1 MKKRIYRILS
11 IVLCLQ
17 LVFGLIPIGFDH
29 DHEGLMLTA
38 YAWDV
43 ESTCEF
49 CGGFIADDYI
59 CDCGEGGDHCSA
71 ESGRN
76 CYEENHCSNCLSGVG
91 EANICGNCGAGCKNC
106 AEICEGC
113 GISCENCCE
122 RFCNLCGLCFYCVE
136 DYGWCYSCDVCGN
149 CTTVCFC
156 EGGCAECTNVC
167 PSCAESCGICGDEFC
182 EECGRCKHCAD
193 GNGWCSNCSICGDC
207 KVTCFEGDG
216 CTECTNVCPD
226 CTEHCGN
233 CWDEFCPEC
242 GVCSACTG
250 SACQSCGMCENC
262 ADLICYCGQTCTSC
276 GDVCLACGEQC
287 EKCSEEMCGYCDR
300 CKNCAG
306 GYGWC
311 SDCNNCG
318 DCVTVCICDEGCSD
332 CTKVCPEC
340 GEHCGKCWDDI
351 CPNCGICSDCADGY
365 CTSCGMCSECTLICK
380 ECGDACLDCASEWC
394 GNCEL
399 CGDCVDWICP
409 NIDHCSNCLSGD
421 GTHCE
426 SCGTCKYCVTLC
438 TECMAICDE
447 CTDFCPRCLTCEGCS
462 ESTCPNCDL
471 CNDCAENYCG
481 NCGMCSE
488 CTLICKECGDACLDC
503 ASEWCGNCELCGD
516 CVDWVCPNIDHCSNC
531 LSGDGTH
538 CESCGTCQYCVTL
551 CTECMA
557 ICDECIDFCTKCL
570 TCADC
575 SEYLCPDCGR
585 CDECVDQFCH
595 DCGTCSDCTVICK
608 ECGEICRDCTDICPN
623 CDVCRDCVGG
633 ELCPEC
639 GECEN
644 CGKHCQGCGT
654 CENCKDICPDCEE
667 HCANCA
673 VMCPDCTRCEDCV
686 EDFCPNCGTCAE
698 CARDDNGMCDDC
710 HYCGNCATLCTDCAA
725 LCRDCAQTCASCGIC
740 EQCEAFCDSCELCVV
755 CCADVSS
762 SYGCSHDI
770 CVESDEWKTH
780 YCTAGGHCTT
790 TLGEQDY
797 DDDEHWY
804 WCGDGC
810 TAKVNVEPHVFSS
823 AEITTQPTKTDEGV
837 LTYYCDCGYSKTETI
852 PVITEEG
859 HTHHCVPAVVAATC
873 TSGGYTVYTCECGYS
888 YRANETP
895 ALGHTYEYQKDAG
908 GHWLKCSFCTDE
920 KPAAAHKFGAWTVT
934 KDATYTQPGT
944 KQRTCLTCGYADE
957 AEIPVIGHAGHFVIS
972 FEGTDIGDMLSVGAS
987 HKVPELP
994 VLPPKEEGNLF
1005 DGWTDQKTGAPV
1017 KAGDVLT
1024 GDIVLTP
1031 VWKDCGDGSHT
1042 DSDHDLVCDDCGKKF
1057 PAPVSYLI
1065 LEGANSTWRKG
1076 SLTGLSF
1083 RSSAD
1088 VAKFDGVTVDGTAI
1102 DAGCYSA
1109 ELGSTRITLRAEYLE
1124 TLSAGSHTLVIKA
1137 IDGTADTSFTVLEA
1151 ETAEPGGSNVVD
1163 ADLFALDQP
1172 CTRAQIT
1179 FLLWRAA
1186 GSPEPKAMSSFVDV
1200 SADAYYAKAVAWAV
1214 ETGIVAGTSE
1224 TTFGP
1229 DDPCTRAQIIF
1240 LLWCAAGSP
1249 EPKAMSSFVDV
1260 PADAYYAKAVAWA
1273 VETGI
1278 VAGTSETTFGPDE
1291 ICICAQALDAF
1302 HRVNPE

>member
-1 MKKRIYRILS
+1 
-11 IVLCLQ
+11 
-17 LVFGLIPIGFDH
+17 
-29 DHEGLMLTA
+29 MLTA
-38 YAWDV
+38 HAWDV

-49 CGGFIADDYI
+49 CGSFIADDYI

-71 ESGRN
+71 ESGRD
-76 CYEENHCSNCLSGVG
+76 CYEENHCGNCLSGVG
-91 EANICGNCGAGCKNC
+91 AANICGNCGAGCKNC

-122 RFCNLCGLCFYCVE
+122 RFCQLCGLCFPCVE
-136 DYGWCYSCDVCGN
+136 GYGWCYNCDVCGN

-167 PSCAESCGICGDEFC
+167 PSCAESCGICGDAFC

-193 GNGWCSNCSICGDC
+193 GNGWCSNCNICGDC

-250 SACQSCGMCENC
+250 SACQSCGMCEHC
-262 ADLICYCGQTCTSC
+262 AELICYCGQTCTSC

-311 SDCNNCG
+311 NDCNNCG

-365 CTSCGMCSECTLICK
+365 CASCGMCSECTLICK

-447 CTDFCPRCLTCEGCS
+447 C
-462 ESTCPNCDL
+462 
-471 CNDCAENYCG
+471 
-481 NCGMCSE
+481 
-488 CTLICKECGDACLDC
+488 
-503 ASEWCGNCELCGD
+503 
-516 CVDWVCPNIDHCSNC
+516 
-531 LSGDGTH
+531 
-538 CESCGTCQYCVTL
+538 
-551 CTECMA
+551 
-557 ICDECIDFCTKCL
+557 IDFCTKCL

-608 ECGEICRDCTDICPN
+608 ECGEICRDCTDMCPN

-654 CENCKDICPDCEE
+654 CEDCKDICPDCEE

-725 LCRDCAQTCASCGIC
+725 LCRDCAQTCANCGIC

-762 SYGCSHDI
+762 SYGCSHGI
-770 CVESDEWKTH
+770 CAESDEWKTH

-1042 DSDHDLVCDDCGKKF
+1042 DSDHDFVCDDCGKKF

-1102 DAGCYSA
+1102 GAGCYSA
-1109 ELGSTRITLRAEYLE
+1109 ELGSTSITLRAEYLE
-1124 TLSAGSHTLVIKA
+1124 TLPAGSHTLVIKA

-1151 ETAEPGGSNVVD
+1151 ETAEPDGSNVVD

-1172 CTRAQIT
+1172 CTRAQI
-1179 FLLWRAA
+1179 
-1186 GSPEPKAMSSFVDV
+1186 
-1200 SADAYYAKAVAWAV
+1200 
-1214 ETGIVAGTSE
+1214 
-1224 TTFGP
+1224 
-1229 DDPCTRAQIIF
+1229 IF
-1240 LLWCAAGSP
+1240 LLWYAAGSP

>member
-1 MKKRIYRILS
+1 
-11 IVLCLQ
+11 
-17 LVFGLIPIGFDH
+17 
-29 DHEGLMLTA
+29 MLTA
-38 YAWDV
+38 HAWDV

-49 CGGFIADDYI
+49 CGSFIADDYI

-71 ESGRN
+71 ESGRD

-91 EANICGNCGAGCKNC
+91 AANICGNCGAGCKNC

-122 RFCNLCGLCFYCVE
+122 RFCQLCGLCFPCVE
-136 DYGWCYSCDVCGN
+136 DYGWCYNCDVCGN

-167 PSCAESCGICGDEFC
+167 PSCAESCGICGDAFC

-193 GNGWCSNCSICGDC
+193 GNGWCSNCNICGDC

-233 CWDEFCPEC
+233 CLDEFCPGC

-262 ADLICYCGQTCTSC
+262 AELICYCGQTCTSC

-300 CKNCAG
+300 CKNCVG

-394 GNCEL
+394 GNCE
-399 CGDCVDWICP
+399 V
-409 NIDHCSNCLSGD
+409 
-421 GTHCE
+421 
-426 SCGTCKYCVTLC
+426 
-438 TECMAICDE
+438 
-447 CTDFCPRCLTCEGCS
+447 
-462 ESTCPNCDL
+462 
-471 CNDCAENYCG
+471 
-481 NCGMCSE
+481 
-488 CTLICKECGDACLDC
+488 
-503 ASEWCGNCELCGD
+503 CGD

-538 CESCGTCQYCVTL
+538 CESCGTCKYCVTL
-551 CTECMA
+551 CIECMA
-557 ICDECIDFCTKCL
+557 ICDECIDFCTRCL

-608 ECGEICRDCTDICPN
+608 ECGEICRDCTDMCPN

-654 CENCKDICPDCEE
+654 CEDCKDICPDCEE

-762 SYGCSHDI
+762 SYGCSHGI

-780 YCTAGGHCTT
+780 YCTVGGHCTT

-1031 VWKDCGDGSHT
+1031 VWKDCGDGNHT
-1042 DSDHDLVCDDCGKKF
+1042 DSDHDFVCDDCGKKL

-1102 DAGCYSA
+1102 GAGCYSA
-1109 ELGSTRITLRAEYLE
+1109 ELGSTSITLRAEYLE
-1124 TLSAGSHTLVIKA
+1124 TLPAGSHTLVIKA

-1151 ETAEPGGSNVVD
+1151 ETAEPDGSNVVD

-1179 FLLWRAA
+1179 FLLWR
-1186 GSPEPKAMSSFVDV
+1186 
-1200 SADAYYAKAVAWAV
+1200 
-1214 ETGIVAGTSE
+1214 
-1224 TTFGP
+1224 
-1229 DDPCTRAQIIF
+1229 
-1240 LLWCAAGSP
+1240 AAGSP

>member
-1 MKKRIYRILS
+1 
-11 IVLCLQ
+11 
-17 LVFGLIPIGFDH
+17 
-29 DHEGLMLTA
+29 MLTA
-38 YAWDV
+38 HAWDV

-49 CGGFIADDYI
+49 CGSFIADDYI

-71 ESGRN
+71 ESGRD
-76 CYEENHCSNCLSGVG
+76 CYEENHCGNCLSGVG

-122 RFCNLCGLCFYCVE
+122 RFCQLCGLCFPCVE
-136 DYGWCYSCDVCGN
+136 DYGWCYNCDVCGN

-167 PSCAESCGICGDEFC
+167 PSCAESCGICGDAFC

-193 GNGWCSNCSICGDC
+193 GNGWCSNCNICGDC

-250 SACQSCGMCENC
+250 SACQSCGMCEHC
-262 ADLICYCGQTCTSC
+262 AELICYCGQTCTSC

-394 GNCEL
+394 GNCEV

-438 TECMAICDE
+438 I
-447 CTDFCPRCLTCEGCS
+447 
-462 ESTCPNCDL
+462 
-471 CNDCAENYCG
+471 
-481 NCGMCSE
+481 
-488 CTLICKECGDACLDC
+488 
-503 ASEWCGNCELCGD
+503 
-516 CVDWVCPNIDHCSNC
+516 
-531 LSGDGTH
+531 
-538 CESCGTCQYCVTL
+538 
-551 CTECMA
+551 ECMA
-557 ICDECIDFCTKCL
+557 ICDECIDFCTRCL

-608 ECGEICRDCTDICPN
+608 ECGEICRDCTDMCSN

-654 CENCKDICPDCEE
+654 CEDCKDICPDCEE

-725 LCRDCAQTCASCGIC
+725 LCRDCAQTCATCGIC

-762 SYGCSHDI
+762 SYGCSHGI

-797 DDDEHWY
+797 DDNEHWY

-972 FEGTDIGDMLSVGAS
+972 FEGTYIGDMLSVGAS

-1042 DSDHDLVCDDCGKKF
+1042 DSDHDLVCDDCGKKL

-1102 DAGCYSA
+1102 GAGCYSA
-1109 ELGSTRITLRAEYLE
+1109 ELGSTSITLRAEYLE
-1124 TLSAGSHTLVIKA
+1124 TLPAGSHTLVIKA

-1179 FLLWRAA
+1179 
-1186 GSPEPKAMSSFVDV
+1186 
-1200 SADAYYAKAVAWAV
+1200 
-1214 ETGIVAGTSE
+1214 
-1224 TTFGP
+1224 
-1229 DDPCTRAQIIF
+1229 F

>member
-1 MKKRIYRILS
+1 
-11 IVLCLQ
+11 
-17 LVFGLIPIGFDH
+17 
-29 DHEGLMLTA
+29 MLTA
-38 YAWDV
+38 HAWDV

-49 CGGFIADDYI
+49 CGSFIADDYI

-71 ESGRN
+71 ESGRD

-91 EANICGNCGAGCKNC
+91 AANICGNCGAGCKNC

-122 RFCNLCGLCFYCVE
+122 RFCQLCGLCFPCVE
-136 DYGWCYSCDVCGN
+136 DYGWCYNCDVCGN

-167 PSCAESCGICGDEFC
+167 PSCAESCGICGDAFC

-193 GNGWCSNCSICGDC
+193 GNGWCSNCNICGDC

-250 SACQSCGMCENC
+250 SACQSCGMCEHC
-262 ADLICYCGQTCTSC
+262 AELICYCGQTCTSC

-380 ECGDACLDCASEWC
+380 ECGNACLDCASEWC

-426 SCGTCKYCVTLC
+426 SCGTCK
-438 TECMAICDE
+438 
-447 CTDFCPRCLTCEGCS
+447 
-462 ESTCPNCDL
+462 
-471 CNDCAENYCG
+471 
-481 NCGMCSE
+481 
-488 CTLICKECGDACLDC
+488 
-503 ASEWCGNCELCGD
+503 
-516 CVDWVCPNIDHCSNC
+516 
-531 LSGDGTH
+531 
-538 CESCGTCQYCVTL
+538 YCVTL

-608 ECGEICRDCTDICPN
+608 ECGEICRDCTDMCPN

-725 LCRDCAQTCASCGIC
+725 LCRDCAQTCATCGIC

-762 SYGCSHDI
+762 SYGCSHGI

-780 YCTAGGHCTT
+780 YCTVGGHCTT

-1102 DAGCYSA
+1102 GAGCYSA
-1109 ELGSTRITLRAEYLE
+1109 ELGSTSITLRAEYLE
-1124 TLSAGSHTLVIKA
+1124 TLPAGSHTLVIKA

-1151 ETAEPGGSNVVD
+1151 ETAEPDGSNVVD

-1172 CTRAQIT
+1172 CTRAQII

-1186 GSPEPKAMSSFVDV
+1186 GSPEPKAMSN
-1200 SADAYYAKAVAWAV
+1200 
-1214 ETGIVAGTSE
+1214 
-1224 TTFGP
+1224 
-1229 DDPCTRAQIIF
+1229 
-1240 LLWCAAGSP
+1240 
-1249 EPKAMSSFVDV
+1249 FVDV

>member
-1 MKKRIYRILS
+1 
-11 IVLCLQ
+11 
-17 LVFGLIPIGFDH
+17 
-29 DHEGLMLTA
+29 MLTA
-38 YAWDV
+38 HAWDV

-49 CGGFIADDYI
+49 CGSFIADDYI

-71 ESGRN
+71 ESGRD

-91 EANICGNCGAGCKNC
+91 AANICGNCGAGCKNC

-122 RFCNLCGLCFYCVE
+122 RFCQLCGLCFPCVE
-136 DYGWCYSCDVCGN
+136 DYGWCYNCDVCGN

-167 PSCAESCGICGDEFC
+167 PSCAESCGICGDAFC

-193 GNGWCSNCSICGDC
+193 GNGWCSNCNICGDC

-250 SACQSCGMCENC
+250 SACQSCGMCEHC
-262 ADLICYCGQTCTSC
+262 AELICYCGQTCTSC

-351 CPNCGICSDCADGY
+351 CSNCGICSDCADGY

-394 GNCEL
+394 GNCE
-399 CGDCVDWICP
+399 V
-409 NIDHCSNCLSGD
+409 
-421 GTHCE
+421 
-426 SCGTCKYCVTLC
+426 
-438 TECMAICDE
+438 
-447 CTDFCPRCLTCEGCS
+447 
-462 ESTCPNCDL
+462 
-471 CNDCAENYCG
+471 
-481 NCGMCSE
+481 
-488 CTLICKECGDACLDC
+488 
-503 ASEWCGNCELCGD
+503 CGD

-538 CESCGTCQYCVTL
+538 CESCGTCKYCVTL

-608 ECGEICRDCTDICPN
+608 ECGEICRDCTDMCPN

-654 CENCKDICPDCEE
+654 CEDCKDICPDCEE

-673 VMCPDCTRCEDCV
+673 VVCPDCTRCEDCV
-686 EDFCPNCGTCAE
+686 GDFCPNCGTCAE

-740 EQCEAFCDSCELCVV
+740 EQCEAFCDSCDLCVV

-762 SYGCSHDI
+762 SYGCSHGI

-780 YCTAGGHCTT
+780 YCTVGGHCTT

-888 YRANETP
+888 YRTNETP

-1109 ELGSTRITLRAEYLE
+1109 ELGSTGITLRAEYLE
-1124 TLSAGSHTLVIKA
+1124 TLPAGSHTLVIKA
-1137 IDGTADTSFTVLEA
+1137 IDGMADTSFTVLEA

-1172 CTRAQIT
+1172 CTRAQII

-1200 SADAYYAKAVAWAV
+1200 PADAYYAKAVAWAV

-1224 TTFGP
+1224 TTFGS

>member
-17 LVFGLIPIGFDH
+17 LIFGLIPIGFDH

-38 YAWDV
+38 HAWDV

-49 CGGFIADDYI
+49 CGSFIADDYI

-71 ESGRN
+71 ESGRD

-122 RFCNLCGLCFYCVE
+122 RFCRLCGLCFPCVE
-136 DYGWCYSCDVCGN
+136 DYGWCYTCDVCGN

-156 EGGCAECTNVC
+156 EEGCAECTNVC
-167 PSCAESCGICGDEFC
+167 PSCAESCGICGDAFC

-193 GNGWCSNCSICGDC
+193 GNGWCSNCNICGDC

-233 CWDEFCPEC
+233 CWDEFCPGC

-262 ADLICYCGQTCTSC
+262 AELICYCGQTCTSC

-300 CKNCAG
+300 CKNCVG

-394 GNCEL
+394 GNCEV

-447 CTDFCPRCLTCEGCS
+447 C
-462 ESTCPNCDL
+462 
-471 CNDCAENYCG
+471 
-481 NCGMCSE
+481 
-488 CTLICKECGDACLDC
+488 
-503 ASEWCGNCELCGD
+503 
-516 CVDWVCPNIDHCSNC
+516 
-531 LSGDGTH
+531 
-538 CESCGTCQYCVTL
+538 
-551 CTECMA
+551 
-557 ICDECIDFCTKCL
+557 IDFCTRCL

-608 ECGEICRDCTDICPN
+608 ECGEICRDCTDMCSN
-623 CDVCRDCVGG
+623 CDVCRDCTGG

-654 CENCKDICPDCEE
+654 CEDCKDICPDCEE

-673 VMCPDCTRCEDCV
+673 VMCPDCSRCEDCV

-725 LCRDCAQTCASCGIC
+725 LCKDCAQTCANCGIC
-740 EQCEAFCDSCELCVV
+740 EQCEAFCDSCELCEV

-762 SYGCSHDI
+762 SYGCSHGI

-972 FEGTDIGDMLSVGAS
+972 FEGTNIGDMLSVGAS

-1042 DSDHDLVCDDCGKKF
+1042 DSDHDLVCDDCGKKL

-1124 TLSAGSHTLVIKA
+1124 TLPAGSHTLVIKA

-1151 ETAEPGGSNVVD
+1151 ETAEPGSSNVVD
-1163 ADLFALDQP
+1163 TDLFALDQP
-1172 CTRAQIT
+1172 CTRAQII

-1200 SADAYYAKAVAWAV
+1200 PADDYYAKAVAWAV

>member
-38 YAWDV
+38 HAWDV

-49 CGGFIADDYI
+49 CGSFIADDYI

-71 ESGRN
+71 ESGRD
-76 CYEENHCSNCLSGVG
+76 CYEENHCGNCLSGVG
-91 EANICGNCGAGCKNC
+91 AANICGNCGAGCKNC

-122 RFCNLCGLCFYCVE
+122 RFCQLCGLCFPCVE
-136 DYGWCYSCDVCGN
+136 GYGWCYNCDVCGN

-167 PSCAESCGICGDEFC
+167 PSCAESCGICGDAFC

-193 GNGWCSNCSICGDC
+193 GNGWCSNCNICGDC

-250 SACQSCGMCENC
+250 SACQSCGMCEHC
-262 ADLICYCGQTCTSC
+262 AELICYCGQTCTSC

-311 SDCNNCG
+311 NDCNNCG

-365 CTSCGMCSECTLICK
+365 CASCGMCSECTLICK

-438 TECMAICDE
+438 TECMAICDD
-447 CTDFCPRCLTCEGCS
+447 CTDLCPRCLTCEGCS

-471 CNDCAENYCG
+471 CNDCVENYCG

-488 CTLICKECGDACLDC
+488 CTLICKECG
-503 ASEWCGNCELCGD
+503 
-516 CVDWVCPNIDHCSNC
+516 
-531 LSGDGTH
+531 
-538 CESCGTCQYCVTL
+538 
-551 CTECMA
+551 
-557 ICDECIDFCTKCL
+557 
-570 TCADC
+570 
-575 SEYLCPDCGR
+575 
-585 CDECVDQFCH
+585 
-595 DCGTCSDCTVICK
+595 
-608 ECGEICRDCTDICPN
+608 EICRDCTDMCPN

-654 CENCKDICPDCEE
+654 CEDCKDICPDCEE

-725 LCRDCAQTCASCGIC
+725 LCRDCAQTCANCGIC

-762 SYGCSHDI
+762 SYGCSHGI
-770 CVESDEWKTH
+770 CAESDEWKTH

-1042 DSDHDLVCDDCGKKF
+1042 DSDHDFVCDDCGKKF

-1102 DAGCYSA
+1102 GAGCYSA
-1109 ELGSTRITLRAEYLE
+1109 ELGSTSITLRAEYLE
-1124 TLSAGSHTLVIKA
+1124 TLPAGSHTLVIKA

-1151 ETAEPGGSNVVD
+1151 ETAEPDGSNVVD

-1172 CTRAQIT
+1172 CTRAQIIY
-1179 FLLWRAA
+1179 LLWRAA

-1200 SADAYYAKAVAWAV
+1200 PADAYYAKAVAWAV

-1240 LLWCAAGSP
+1240 LLWYAAGSP

>member
-1 MKKRIYRILS
+1 
-11 IVLCLQ
+11 
-17 LVFGLIPIGFDH
+17 
-29 DHEGLMLTA
+29 MLTA
-38 YAWDV
+38 HAWDV

-49 CGGFIADDYI
+49 CGSFIADDYI

-71 ESGRN
+71 ESGRD

-91 EANICGNCGAGCKNC
+91 AANICGNCGAGCKNC

-122 RFCNLCGLCFYCVE
+122 RFCQLCGLCFPCVE
-136 DYGWCYSCDVCGN
+136 DYGWCYNCDVCGN

-167 PSCAESCGICGDEFC
+167 PSCAESCGICGDAFC

-193 GNGWCSNCSICGDC
+193 GNGWCSNCNICGDC

-250 SACQSCGMCENC
+250 SACQSCGMCEHC
-262 ADLICYCGQTCTSC
+262 AELICYCGQTCTSC

-447 CTDFCPRCLTCEGCS
+447 C
-462 ESTCPNCDL
+462 
-471 CNDCAENYCG
+471 
-481 NCGMCSE
+481 
-488 CTLICKECGDACLDC
+488 
-503 ASEWCGNCELCGD
+503 
-516 CVDWVCPNIDHCSNC
+516 
-531 LSGDGTH
+531 
-538 CESCGTCQYCVTL
+538 
-551 CTECMA
+551 
-557 ICDECIDFCTKCL
+557 IDFCTKCL

-608 ECGEICRDCTDICPN
+608 ECGEICRDCTDMCPN

-725 LCRDCAQTCASCGIC
+725 LCRDCAQTCATCGIC

-762 SYGCSHDI
+762 SYGCSHGI

-780 YCTAGGHCTT
+780 YCTVGGHCTT

-1102 DAGCYSA
+1102 GAGCYSA
-1109 ELGSTRITLRAEYLE
+1109 ELGSTSITLRAEYLE
-1124 TLSAGSHTLVIKA
+1124 TLPAGSHTLVIKA

-1151 ETAEPGGSNVVD
+1151 ETAEPDGSNVVD
-1163 ADLFALDQP
+1163 ADLFALDQ
-1172 CTRAQIT
+1172 
-1179 FLLWRAA
+1179 
-1186 GSPEPKAMSSFVDV
+1186 
-1200 SADAYYAKAVAWAV
+1200 
-1214 ETGIVAGTSE
+1214 
-1224 TTFGP
+1224 
-1229 DDPCTRAQIIF
+1229 PCTRAQIIF

>member
-38 YAWDV
+38 HAWDV

-49 CGGFIADDYI
+49 CGSFIADDYI

-71 ESGRN
+71 ESGRD
-76 CYEENHCSNCLSGVG
+76 CYEENHCGNCLSGVG

-122 RFCNLCGLCFYCVE
+122 RFCRLCGLCFPCVE
-136 DYGWCYSCDVCGN
+136 DYGWCYTCDVCGN

-156 EGGCAECTNVC
+156 EEGCAECTNVC
-167 PSCAESCGICGDEFC
+167 PSCAESCGICGDAFC

-193 GNGWCSNCSICGDC
+193 GNGWCSNCNICGDC

-250 SACQSCGMCENC
+250 SACQSCGMCEHC
-262 ADLICYCGQTCTSC
+262 AELICYCGQTCTSC

-311 SDCNNCG
+311 NDCNNCG

-438 TECMAICDE
+438 TECMAICD
-447 CTDFCPRCLTCEGCS
+447 D
-462 ESTCPNCDL
+462 
-471 CNDCAENYCG
+471 
-481 NCGMCSE
+481 
-488 CTLICKECGDACLDC
+488 
-503 ASEWCGNCELCGD
+503 
-516 CVDWVCPNIDHCSNC
+516 
-531 LSGDGTH
+531 
-538 CESCGTCQYCVTL
+538 
-551 CTECMA
+551 
-557 ICDECIDFCTKCL
+557 CIDFCTRCL

-608 ECGEICRDCTDICPN
+608 ECGEICRDCTDMCPN

-686 EDFCPNCGTCAE
+686 GDFCPNCGTCAE

-725 LCRDCAQTCASCGIC
+725 LCRDCAQTCATCGIC

-762 SYGCSHDI
+762 SYGCSHGI

-1042 DSDHDLVCDDCGKKF
+1042 DSDHDFVCDDCGKKL

-1124 TLSAGSHTLVIKA
+1124 TLPAGSHTLVIKA

-1172 CTRAQIT
+1172 CTRAQII

-1200 SADAYYAKAVAWAV
+1200 PADAYYAKAVAWAV

-1278 VAGTSETTFGPDE
+1278 VTGTSETTFGPDE

>member
-1 MKKRIYRILS
+1 M
-11 IVLCLQ
+11 
-17 LVFGLIPIGFDH
+17 
-29 DHEGLMLTA
+29 
-38 YAWDV
+38 

-49 CGGFIADDYI
+49 CGSFIADDYI

-71 ESGRN
+71 ESGRD

-122 RFCNLCGLCFYCVE
+122 RFCRLCGLCFPCVE
-136 DYGWCYSCDVCGN
+136 DYGWCYTCDVCGN

-156 EGGCAECTNVC
+156 EEGCAECTNVC
-167 PSCAESCGICGDEFC
+167 PSCAESCGICGDAFC

-193 GNGWCSNCSICGDC
+193 GNGWCSNCNICGDC

-233 CWDEFCPEC
+233 CWDEFCPGC

-262 ADLICYCGQTCTSC
+262 AELICYCGQTCTSC

-365 CTSCGMCSECTLICK
+365 CASCGMCSECTLICK

-438 TECMAICDE
+438 I
-447 CTDFCPRCLTCEGCS
+447 
-462 ESTCPNCDL
+462 
-471 CNDCAENYCG
+471 
-481 NCGMCSE
+481 
-488 CTLICKECGDACLDC
+488 
-503 ASEWCGNCELCGD
+503 
-516 CVDWVCPNIDHCSNC
+516 
-531 LSGDGTH
+531 
-538 CESCGTCQYCVTL
+538 
-551 CTECMA
+551 ECMA
-557 ICDECIDFCTKCL
+557 ICDECIDFCTRCL

-608 ECGEICRDCTDICPN
+608 ECGEICRDCTDMCPN

-686 EDFCPNCGTCAE
+686 GDFCPNCGTCAE

-725 LCRDCAQTCASCGIC
+725 LCRDCAQTCATCGIC

-755 CCADVSS
+755 CCEDVSS
-762 SYGCSHDI
+762 SYGCSHGI

-780 YCTAGGHCTT
+780 YCTVGGHCTT

-1109 ELGSTRITLRAEYLE
+1109 ELGSTGITLRAEYLE
-1124 TLSAGSHTLVIKA
+1124 TLPAGSHTLVIKA

-1172 CTRAQIT
+1172 CTRAQII
-1179 FLLWRAA
+1179 FLLWR
-1186 GSPEPKAMSSFVDV
+1186 
-1200 SADAYYAKAVAWAV
+1200 
-1214 ETGIVAGTSE
+1214 
-1224 TTFGP
+1224 
-1229 DDPCTRAQIIF
+1229 
-1240 LLWCAAGSP
+1240 AAGSP

>member
-1 MKKRIYRILS
+1 M
-11 IVLCLQ
+11 
-17 LVFGLIPIGFDH
+17 
-29 DHEGLMLTA
+29 
-38 YAWDV
+38 

-49 CGGFIADDYI
+49 CGSFIADDYI

-71 ESGRN
+71 ESGRD
-76 CYEENHCSNCLSGVG
+76 CYEENHCGNCLSGVG

-122 RFCNLCGLCFYCVE
+122 RFCRLCGLCFPCVE
-136 DYGWCYSCDVCGN
+136 DYGWCYTCDVCGN

-156 EGGCAECTNVC
+156 EEGCAECTNVC
-167 PSCAESCGICGDEFC
+167 PSCAESCGICGDAFC

-193 GNGWCSNCSICGDC
+193 GNGWCSNCNICGDC

-250 SACQSCGMCENC
+250 SACQSCGMCEHC
-262 ADLICYCGQTCTSC
+262 AELICYCGQTCTSC

-311 SDCNNCG
+311 NDCNNCG

-447 CTDFCPRCLTCEGCS
+447 C
-462 ESTCPNCDL
+462 
-471 CNDCAENYCG
+471 
-481 NCGMCSE
+481 
-488 CTLICKECGDACLDC
+488 
-503 ASEWCGNCELCGD
+503 
-516 CVDWVCPNIDHCSNC
+516 
-531 LSGDGTH
+531 
-538 CESCGTCQYCVTL
+538 
-551 CTECMA
+551 
-557 ICDECIDFCTKCL
+557 IDFCTKCL

-608 ECGEICRDCTDICPN
+608 ECGEICRDCTDMCPN

-725 LCRDCAQTCASCGIC
+725 LCRDCAQTCATCGIC

-755 CCADVSS
+755 CCTDVSS
-762 SYGCSHDI
+762 SYGCSHGI

-1042 DSDHDLVCDDCGKKF
+1042 DSDHDFVCDDCGKKL

-1102 DAGCYSA
+1102 GAGCYSA
-1109 ELGSTRITLRAEYLE
+1109 ELGSTSITLRAEYLE
-1124 TLSAGSHTLVIKA
+1124 TLPAGSHTLVIKA

-1151 ETAEPGGSNVVD
+1151 ETAEPDGSNVVD

-1172 CTRAQIT
+1172 CTRAQII

-1200 SADAYYAKAVAWAV
+1200 PADAYYAKAVAWAV

-1249 EPKAMSSFVDV
+1249 EPKAMNSFVDV

>member
-38 YAWDV
+38 HAWDV

-49 CGGFIADDYI
+49 CGSFIADDYI

-71 ESGRN
+71 ESGRD
-76 CYEENHCSNCLSGVG
+76 CYEENHCGNCLSGVG

-122 RFCNLCGLCFYCVE
+122 RFCRLCGLCFPCVE
-136 DYGWCYSCDVCGN
+136 DYGWCYTCDVCGN

-156 EGGCAECTNVC
+156 EEGCAECTNVC
-167 PSCAESCGICGDEFC
+167 PSCAESCGICGDAFC

-193 GNGWCSNCSICGDC
+193 GNGWCSNCNICGDC

-233 CWDEFCPEC
+233 CWDEFCPGC

-262 ADLICYCGQTCTSC
+262 AELICYCGQTCTSC

-311 SDCNNCG
+311 NDCNNCG

-438 TECMAICDE
+438 TECMAICD
-447 CTDFCPRCLTCEGCS
+447 D
-462 ESTCPNCDL
+462 
-471 CNDCAENYCG
+471 
-481 NCGMCSE
+481 
-488 CTLICKECGDACLDC
+488 
-503 ASEWCGNCELCGD
+503 
-516 CVDWVCPNIDHCSNC
+516 
-531 LSGDGTH
+531 
-538 CESCGTCQYCVTL
+538 
-551 CTECMA
+551 
-557 ICDECIDFCTKCL
+557 CIDFCTKCL

-608 ECGEICRDCTDICPN
+608 ECGEICRDCTDMCPN

-654 CENCKDICPDCEE
+654 CEDCKDICPDCEE

-673 VMCPDCTRCEDCV
+673 VVCPDCTRCEDCV

-755 CCADVSS
+755 CCEDVSS
-762 SYGCSHDI
+762 SYGCSHGI

-780 YCTAGGHCTT
+780 YCTVGGHCTT

-1042 DSDHDLVCDDCGKKF
+1042 DSNHDLVCDDCGKKL

-1124 TLSAGSHTLVIKA
+1124 TLPAGSHTLVIKA

-1172 CTRAQIT
+1172 CTRAQII

-1200 SADAYYAKAVAWAV
+1200 PADAYYAKAVAWAV

>member
-38 YAWDV
+38 HAWDV

-49 CGGFIADDYI
+49 CGSFIADDYI

-71 ESGRN
+71 ESGRD
-76 CYEENHCSNCLSGVG
+76 CYEENHCGNCLSGVG

-122 RFCNLCGLCFYCVE
+122 RFCHLCGLCFYCVE
-136 DYGWCYSCDVCGN
+136 DYGWCYTCDVCGN

-156 EGGCAECTNVC
+156 EEGCAECTNVC
-167 PSCAESCGICGDEFC
+167 PSCAESCGICGDAFC

-193 GNGWCSNCSICGDC
+193 GNGWCSNCNICGDC

-233 CWDEFCPEC
+233 CWDEFCPGC

-262 ADLICYCGQTCTSC
+262 AELICYCGQTCTSC

-394 GNCEL
+394 GNCEV

-426 SCGTCKYCVTLC
+426 SC
-438 TECMAICDE
+438 
-447 CTDFCPRCLTCEGCS
+447 
-462 ESTCPNCDL
+462 N
-471 CNDCAENYCG
+471 
-481 NCGMCSE
+481 
-488 CTLICKECGDACLDC
+488 
-503 ASEWCGNCELCGD
+503 
-516 CVDWVCPNIDHCSNC
+516 
-531 LSGDGTH
+531 
-538 CESCGTCQYCVTL
+538 TCQYCVTL

-557 ICDECIDFCTKCL
+557 ICDECIDFCTRCL

-608 ECGEICRDCTDICPN
+608 ECGEICRDCTDMCPN
-623 CDVCRDCVGG
+623 CDVCRDCTGG

-654 CENCKDICPDCEE
+654 CEDCKDICPDCEE

-725 LCRDCAQTCASCGIC
+725 LCKDCAQTCASCGIC

-762 SYGCSHDI
+762 SYGCSHGI

-895 ALGHTYEYQKDAG
+895 ALGHTYEYQKDVG

-972 FEGTDIGDMLSVGAS
+972 FEGTDIDDMLSVGAS

-1042 DSDHDLVCDDCGKKF
+1042 DSNHDLVCDDCGKKL

-1076 SLTGLSF
+1076 SLTELSF

-1137 IDGTADTSFTVLEA
+1137 IDGTADTSFTVLEE
-1151 ETAEPGGSNVVD
+1151 ETAEPDGSNVVD

-1172 CTRAQIT
+1172 CTRAQII

-1200 SADAYYAKAVAWAV
+1200 PADDYYAKAVAWAV

-1278 VAGTSETTFGPDE
+1278 AAGTSETTFGPDE

>member
-38 YAWDV
+38 HAWDV

-49 CGGFIADDYI
+49 CGSFIADDYI

-71 ESGRN
+71 ESGRD
-76 CYEENHCSNCLSGVG
+76 CYEENHCGNCLSGVG

-122 RFCNLCGLCFYCVE
+122 RFCHLCGLCFYCVE
-136 DYGWCYSCDVCGN
+136 DYGWCYTCDVCGN

-156 EGGCAECTNVC
+156 EEGCAECTNVC
-167 PSCAESCGICGDEFC
+167 PSCAESCGICGDAFC

-193 GNGWCSNCSICGDC
+193 GNGWCSNCNICGDC

-233 CWDEFCPEC
+233 CWDEFCPGC

-262 ADLICYCGQTCTSC
+262 AELICYCGQTCTSC

-394 GNCEL
+394 GNCE
-399 CGDCVDWICP
+399 V
-409 NIDHCSNCLSGD
+409 
-421 GTHCE
+421 
-426 SCGTCKYCVTLC
+426 
-438 TECMAICDE
+438 
-447 CTDFCPRCLTCEGCS
+447 
-462 ESTCPNCDL
+462 
-471 CNDCAENYCG
+471 
-481 NCGMCSE
+481 
-488 CTLICKECGDACLDC
+488 
-503 ASEWCGNCELCGD
+503 CGD

-538 CESCGTCQYCVTL
+538 CESCNTCQYCVTL

-557 ICDECIDFCTKCL
+557 ICDECIDFCTRCL

-608 ECGEICRDCTDICPN
+608 ECGEICRDCTDMCPN
-623 CDVCRDCVGG
+623 CDVCRDCTGG

-654 CENCKDICPDCEE
+654 CEDCKDICPDCEE

-762 SYGCSHDI
+762 SYGCSHGI

-1172 CTRAQIT
+1172 CTRAQII

-1186 GSPEPKAMSSFVDV
+1186 GSPEPKAMSSFGDV
-1200 SADAYYAKAVAWAV
+1200 PADAYYAKAVVWAV

-1260 PADAYYAKAVAWA
+1260 PAEAYYAKAVAWA

-1278 VAGTSETTFGPDE
+1278 AAGTSETTFGPDE

>member
-38 YAWDV
+38 HAWDV

-49 CGGFIADDYI
+49 CGSFIADDYI

-71 ESGRN
+71 ESGRD

-122 RFCNLCGLCFYCVE
+122 RFCQLCGLCFPCVE
-136 DYGWCYSCDVCGN
+136 GYGWCYTCDVCGN

-156 EGGCAECTNVC
+156 EEGCAECTNVC
-167 PSCAESCGICGDEFC
+167 PSCAESCGICGDAFC

-262 ADLICYCGQTCTSC
+262 AELICYCGQTCTSC

-447 CTDFCPRCLTCEGCS
+447 C
-462 ESTCPNCDL
+462 
-471 CNDCAENYCG
+471 
-481 NCGMCSE
+481 
-488 CTLICKECGDACLDC
+488 
-503 ASEWCGNCELCGD
+503 
-516 CVDWVCPNIDHCSNC
+516 
-531 LSGDGTH
+531 
-538 CESCGTCQYCVTL
+538 
-551 CTECMA
+551 
-557 ICDECIDFCTKCL
+557 IDFCTKCL

-608 ECGEICRDCTDICPN
+608 ECGEICRDCTDMCPN

-725 LCRDCAQTCASCGIC
+725 LCRDCAQTCATCGIC

-755 CCADVSS
+755 CCTDVSS
-762 SYGCSHDI
+762 SYGCSHGI

-944 KQRTCLTCGYADE
+944 KQRTCLICGYADE

-1042 DSDHDLVCDDCGKKF
+1042 DSDHDLVCDDCGKKL

-1102 DAGCYSA
+1102 GAGCYSA
-1109 ELGSTRITLRAEYLE
+1109 ELGSTGITLRAEYLE
-1124 TLSAGSHTLVIKA
+1124 TLPAGSHTLVIKA

-1172 CTRAQIT
+1172 CTRAQIIY
-1179 FLLWRAA
+1179 LLWRAA
-1186 GSPEPKAMSSFVDV
+1186 GSPEPKAMSS
-1200 SADAYYAKAVAWAV
+1200 
-1214 ETGIVAGTSE
+1214 
-1224 TTFGP
+1224 
-1229 DDPCTRAQIIF
+1229 
-1240 LLWCAAGSP
+1240 L
-1249 EPKAMSSFVDV
+1249 VDV

>member
-1 MKKRIYRILS
+1 M
-11 IVLCLQ
+11 
-17 LVFGLIPIGFDH
+17 
-29 DHEGLMLTA
+29 
-38 YAWDV
+38 

-49 CGGFIADDYI
+49 CGSFIADDYI

-71 ESGRN
+71 ESGRD

-122 RFCNLCGLCFYCVE
+122 RFCRLCGLCFPCVE
-136 DYGWCYSCDVCGN
+136 DYGWCYTCDVCGN

-156 EGGCAECTNVC
+156 EEGCAECTNVC
-167 PSCAESCGICGDEFC
+167 PSCAESCGICGDAFC

-193 GNGWCSNCSICGDC
+193 GNGWCSNCNICGDC

-250 SACQSCGMCENC
+250 SACQSCGMCEHC
-262 ADLICYCGQTCTSC
+262 AELICYCGQTCTSC

-311 SDCNNCG
+311 NDCNNCG

-340 GEHCGKCWDDI
+340 GEHCGKCWNDI

-365 CTSCGMCSECTLICK
+365 CASCGMCSECTLICK

-447 CTDFCPRCLTCEGCS
+447 C
-462 ESTCPNCDL
+462 
-471 CNDCAENYCG
+471 
-481 NCGMCSE
+481 
-488 CTLICKECGDACLDC
+488 
-503 ASEWCGNCELCGD
+503 
-516 CVDWVCPNIDHCSNC
+516 
-531 LSGDGTH
+531 
-538 CESCGTCQYCVTL
+538 
-551 CTECMA
+551 
-557 ICDECIDFCTKCL
+557 IDFCTKCL

-608 ECGEICRDCTDICPN
+608 ECGEICRDCTDMCPN

-725 LCRDCAQTCASCGIC
+725 LCRDCAQTCATCGIC

-762 SYGCSHDI
+762 SYGCSHGI

-1042 DSDHDLVCDDCGKKF
+1042 DSDHDFVCDDCGKKL

-1109 ELGSTRITLRAEYLE
+1109 ELGSTSITLRAEYLE
-1124 TLSAGSHTLVIKA
+1124 TLPAGSHTLVIKA

-1200 SADAYYAKAVAWAV
+1200 
-1214 ETGIVAGTSE
+1214 
-1224 TTFGP
+1224 
-1229 DDPCTRAQIIF
+1229 
-1240 LLWCAAGSP
+1240 
-1249 EPKAMSSFVDV
+1249 

>member
-1 MKKRIYRILS
+1 M
-11 IVLCLQ
+11 
-17 LVFGLIPIGFDH
+17 
-29 DHEGLMLTA
+29 
-38 YAWDV
+38 

-49 CGGFIADDYI
+49 CGSFIADDYI
-59 CDCGEGGDHCSA
+59 CDCGEGDDHCSA
-71 ESGRN
+71 ESGRD
-76 CYEENHCSNCLSGVG
+76 CYEENHCGNCLSGVG
-91 EANICGNCGAGCKNC
+91 AANICGNCGAGCKNC

-122 RFCNLCGLCFYCVE
+122 RFCQLCGLCFPCVE
-136 DYGWCYSCDVCGN
+136 DYGWCYNCDVCGN

-156 EGGCAECTNVC
+156 EEGCAECTNVC
-167 PSCAESCGICGDEFC
+167 PSCAESCGICGDAFC

-262 ADLICYCGQTCTSC
+262 AELICYCGQTCTSC

-447 CTDFCPRCLTCEGCS
+447 C
-462 ESTCPNCDL
+462 
-471 CNDCAENYCG
+471 
-481 NCGMCSE
+481 
-488 CTLICKECGDACLDC
+488 
-503 ASEWCGNCELCGD
+503 
-516 CVDWVCPNIDHCSNC
+516 
-531 LSGDGTH
+531 
-538 CESCGTCQYCVTL
+538 
-551 CTECMA
+551 
-557 ICDECIDFCTKCL
+557 IDFCTKCL

-608 ECGEICRDCTDICPN
+608 ECGEICRDCTDMCPN

-725 LCRDCAQTCASCGIC
+725 LCRDCAQTCATCGIC

-755 CCADVSS
+755 CCTDVSS
-762 SYGCSHDI
+762 SYGCSHGI

-944 KQRTCLTCGYADE
+944 KQRTCLICGYADE

-1042 DSDHDLVCDDCGKKF
+1042 DSDHDLVCDDCGKKL

-1102 DAGCYSA
+1102 GAGCYSA
-1109 ELGSTRITLRAEYLE
+1109 ELGSTGITLRAEYLE
-1124 TLSAGSHTLVIKA
+1124 TLPAGSHTLVIKA

-1172 CTRAQIT
+1172 CTRAQIIY
-1179 FLLWRAA
+1179 LLWRAA
-1186 GSPEPKAMSSFVDV
+1186 GSPEPKAMSSLVDV
-1200 SADAYYAKAVAWAV
+1200 PADAYYAKAVAWAV

>member
-1 MKKRIYRILS
+1 M
-11 IVLCLQ
+11 
-17 LVFGLIPIGFDH
+17 
-29 DHEGLMLTA
+29 
-38 YAWDV
+38 

-49 CGGFIADDYI
+49 CGSFIADDYI

-71 ESGRN
+71 ESGRD
-76 CYEENHCSNCLSGVG
+76 CYEENHCGNCLSGVG

-122 RFCNLCGLCFYCVE
+122 RFCRLCGLCFPCVE
-136 DYGWCYSCDVCGN
+136 DYGWCYTCDVCGN

-156 EGGCAECTNVC
+156 EEGCAECTNVC
-167 PSCAESCGICGDEFC
+167 PSCAESCGICGDAFC

-193 GNGWCSNCSICGDC
+193 GNGWCSNCNICGDC

-250 SACQSCGMCENC
+250 SACQSCGMCEHC
-262 ADLICYCGQTCTSC
+262 AELICYCGQTCTSC

-311 SDCNNCG
+311 NDCNNCG

-447 CTDFCPRCLTCEGCS
+447 C
-462 ESTCPNCDL
+462 
-471 CNDCAENYCG
+471 
-481 NCGMCSE
+481 
-488 CTLICKECGDACLDC
+488 
-503 ASEWCGNCELCGD
+503 
-516 CVDWVCPNIDHCSNC
+516 
-531 LSGDGTH
+531 
-538 CESCGTCQYCVTL
+538 
-551 CTECMA
+551 
-557 ICDECIDFCTKCL
+557 IDFCTKCL

-608 ECGEICRDCTDICPN
+608 ECGEICRDCTDMCPN

-725 LCRDCAQTCASCGIC
+725 LCRDCAQTCATCGIC

-762 SYGCSHDI
+762 SYGCSHGI

-1042 DSDHDLVCDDCGKKF
+1042 DSDHDFVCDDCGKKF

-1109 ELGSTRITLRAEYLE
+1109 ELGSTGITLRAEYLE
-1124 TLSAGSHTLVIKA
+1124 TLPAGSHTLVIKA

-1151 ETAEPGGSNVVD
+1151 ETAEPDSSNVVD

-1172 CTRAQIT
+1172 CTRAQII

-1200 SADAYYAKAVAWAV
+1200 PADAYYAKAVAWAV

-1224 TTFGP
+1224 TTFGS

>member
-1 MKKRIYRILS
+1 M
-11 IVLCLQ
+11 
-17 LVFGLIPIGFDH
+17 
-29 DHEGLMLTA
+29 
-38 YAWDV
+38 

-49 CGGFIADDYI
+49 CGSFIADDYI

-71 ESGRN
+71 ESGRD

-91 EANICGNCGAGCKNC
+91 AANICGNCGAGCKNC

-122 RFCNLCGLCFYCVE
+122 RFCQLCGLCFPCVE
-136 DYGWCYSCDVCGN
+136 GYGWCYNCDVCGN

-167 PSCAESCGICGDEFC
+167 PSCAESCGICGDAFC

-193 GNGWCSNCSICGDC
+193 GNGWCSNCNICGDC

-250 SACQSCGMCENC
+250 SACQSCGMCEHC
-262 ADLICYCGQTCTSC
+262 AELICYCGQTCTSC

-311 SDCNNCG
+311 NDCNNCG

-365 CTSCGMCSECTLICK
+365 CASCGMCSECTLICK

-438 TECMAICDE
+438 TECMAICDD
-447 CTDFCPRCLTCEGCS
+447 CTDLCPRCLTCEGCS
-462 ESTCPNCDL
+462 ESTCPN
-471 CNDCAENYCG
+471 
-481 NCGMCSE
+481 
-488 CTLICKECGDACLDC
+488 
-503 ASEWCGNCELCGD
+503 
-516 CVDWVCPNIDHCSNC
+516 
-531 LSGDGTH
+531 
-538 CESCGTCQYCVTL
+538 
-551 CTECMA
+551 
-557 ICDECIDFCTKCL
+557 
-570 TCADC
+570 
-575 SEYLCPDCGR
+575 CGR

-608 ECGEICRDCTDICPN
+608 ECGEICRDCTDMCPN

-725 LCRDCAQTCASCGIC
+725 LCRDCAQTCATCGIC

-762 SYGCSHDI
+762 SYGCSHGI

-780 YCTAGGHCTT
+780 YCTVGGHCTT

-1102 DAGCYSA
+1102 GAGCYSA
-1109 ELGSTRITLRAEYLE
+1109 ELGSTSITLRAEYLE
-1124 TLSAGSHTLVIKA
+1124 TLPAGSHTLVIKA

-1172 CTRAQIT
+1172 CTRAQII
-1179 FLLWRAA
+1179 FLLWR
-1186 GSPEPKAMSSFVDV
+1186 
-1200 SADAYYAKAVAWAV
+1200 
-1214 ETGIVAGTSE
+1214 
-1224 TTFGP
+1224 
-1229 DDPCTRAQIIF
+1229 
-1240 LLWCAAGSP
+1240 AAGSP

-1278 VAGTSETTFGPDE
+1278 VAGTSETTFGSDDPCTRAQIIFLLWCAAGSPEPKAMSSFVDVPADVYYAKAVAWAVETGIVAGTSETTFGPDE

>member
-38 YAWDV
+38 HAWDV

-49 CGGFIADDYI
+49 CGSFIADDYI

-71 ESGRN
+71 ESGRD

-122 RFCNLCGLCFYCVE
+122 RFCQLCGLCFPCVE
-136 DYGWCYSCDVCGN
+136 GYGWCYTCDVCGN

-156 EGGCAECTNVC
+156 EEGCAECTNVC
-167 PSCAESCGICGDEFC
+167 PSCAESCGICGDAFC

-262 ADLICYCGQTCTSC
+262 AELICYCGQTCTSC

-447 CTDFCPRCLTCEGCS
+447 C
-462 ESTCPNCDL
+462 
-471 CNDCAENYCG
+471 
-481 NCGMCSE
+481 
-488 CTLICKECGDACLDC
+488 
-503 ASEWCGNCELCGD
+503 
-516 CVDWVCPNIDHCSNC
+516 
-531 LSGDGTH
+531 
-538 CESCGTCQYCVTL
+538 
-551 CTECMA
+551 
-557 ICDECIDFCTKCL
+557 IDFCTKCL

-608 ECGEICRDCTDICPN
+608 ECGEICRDCTDMCPN

-725 LCRDCAQTCASCGIC
+725 LCRDCAQTCATCGIC

-755 CCADVSS
+755 CCTDVSS
-762 SYGCSHDI
+762 SYGCSHGI

-944 KQRTCLTCGYADE
+944 KQRTCLICGYADE

-1042 DSDHDLVCDDCGKKF
+1042 DSDHDLVCDDCGKKL

-1102 DAGCYSA
+1102 GAGCYSA
-1109 ELGSTRITLRAEYLE
+1109 ELGSTGITLRAEYLE
-1124 TLSAGSHTLVIKA
+1124 TLPAGSHTLVIKA

-1172 CTRAQIT
+1172 CTRAQIIY
-1179 FLLWRAA
+1179 LLWRAA
-1186 GSPEPKAMSSFVDV
+1186 GSPEPKAMSSLVDV
-1200 SADAYYAKAVAWAV
+1200 PADAYYAKAVAWAV

>member
-38 YAWDV
+38 HAWDV

-49 CGGFIADDYI
+49 CGSFIADDYI

-71 ESGRN
+71 ESGRD
-76 CYEENHCSNCLSGVG
+76 CYEENHCGNCLSGVG
-91 EANICGNCGAGCKNC
+91 AANICGNCGAGCKNC

-122 RFCNLCGLCFYCVE
+122 RFCQLCGLCFPCVE
-136 DYGWCYSCDVCGN
+136 DYGWCYNCDVCGN

-250 SACQSCGMCENC
+250 SACQSCGMCEHC
-262 ADLICYCGQTCTSC
+262 AELICYCGQTCTSC

-311 SDCNNCG
+311 NDCNNCG

-365 CTSCGMCSECTLICK
+365 CASCGMCSECTLICK

-447 CTDFCPRCLTCEGCS
+447 C
-462 ESTCPNCDL
+462 
-471 CNDCAENYCG
+471 
-481 NCGMCSE
+481 
-488 CTLICKECGDACLDC
+488 
-503 ASEWCGNCELCGD
+503 
-516 CVDWVCPNIDHCSNC
+516 
-531 LSGDGTH
+531 
-538 CESCGTCQYCVTL
+538 
-551 CTECMA
+551 
-557 ICDECIDFCTKCL
+557 IDFCTKCL

-608 ECGEICRDCTDICPN
+608 ECGEICRDCTDMCPN

-725 LCRDCAQTCASCGIC
+725 LCRDCAQTCATCGIC

-762 SYGCSHDI
+762 SYGCSHGI

-873 TSGGYTVYTCECGYS
+873 TSGGYTVYTCGYS

-1102 DAGCYSA
+1102 GAGCYSA

-1124 TLSAGSHTLVIKA
+1124 TLPAGSHTLVIKA

-1179 FLLWRAA
+1179 FLLW
-1186 GSPEPKAMSSFVDV
+1186 
-1200 SADAYYAKAVAWAV
+1200 
-1214 ETGIVAGTSE
+1214 
-1224 TTFGP
+1224 
-1229 DDPCTRAQIIF
+1229 
-1240 LLWCAAGSP
+1240 CAAGSP

-1273 VETGI
+1273 VEAGI

>member
-1 MKKRIYRILS
+1 M
-11 IVLCLQ
+11 
-17 LVFGLIPIGFDH
+17 
-29 DHEGLMLTA
+29 
-38 YAWDV
+38 

-49 CGGFIADDYI
+49 CGSFIADDYI

-71 ESGRN
+71 ESGRD

-122 RFCNLCGLCFYCVE
+122 RFCRLCGLCFPCVE
-136 DYGWCYSCDVCGN
+136 DYGWCYTCDVCGN

-156 EGGCAECTNVC
+156 EEGCAECTNVC
-167 PSCAESCGICGDEFC
+167 PSCAESCGICGDAFC

-193 GNGWCSNCSICGDC
+193 GNGWCSNCNICGDC

-233 CWDEFCPEC
+233 CWDEFCPGC

-262 ADLICYCGQTCTSC
+262 AELICYCGQTCTSC

-394 GNCEL
+394 GNCEV
-399 CGDCVDWICP
+399 CGDCVDWVCP

-447 CTDFCPRCLTCEGCS
+447 CSDFCPR
-462 ESTCPNCDL
+462 
-471 CNDCAENYCG
+471 
-481 NCGMCSE
+481 
-488 CTLICKECGDACLDC
+488 
-503 ASEWCGNCELCGD
+503 
-516 CVDWVCPNIDHCSNC
+516 
-531 LSGDGTH
+531 
-538 CESCGTCQYCVTL
+538 
-551 CTECMA
+551 
-557 ICDECIDFCTKCL
+557 CL

-608 ECGEICRDCTDICPN
+608 ECGEICRDCTDMCSN

-654 CENCKDICPDCEE
+654 CEDCKDICPDCEE

-673 VMCPDCTRCEDCV
+673 VVCPDCTRCEDCV

-755 CCADVSS
+755 CCEDVSS
-762 SYGCSHDI
+762 SYGCSHGI
-770 CVESDEWKTH
+770 CGDSDEWKTH
-780 YCTAGGHCTT
+780 YCTVGGHCTT

-1017 KAGDVLT
+1017 KVGDVLT

-1042 DSDHDLVCDDCGKKF
+1042 DSDHDLVCDDCGKKL

-1102 DAGCYSA
+1102 GAGCYSA
-1109 ELGSTRITLRAEYLE
+1109 ELGSTGITLRAEYLE
-1124 TLSAGSHTLVIKA
+1124 TLPAGSHPQVINA
-1137 IDGTADTSFTVLEA
+1137 IEGTADTSFTVLEA
-1151 ETAEPGGSNVVD
+1151 ETAEPDGSNVVD

-1179 FLLWRAA
+1179 FLLWR
-1186 GSPEPKAMSSFVDV
+1186 
-1200 SADAYYAKAVAWAV
+1200 
-1214 ETGIVAGTSE
+1214 
-1224 TTFGP
+1224 
-1229 DDPCTRAQIIF
+1229 
-1240 LLWCAAGSP
+1240 AAGSP

>member
-1 MKKRIYRILS
+1 M
-11 IVLCLQ
+11 
-17 LVFGLIPIGFDH
+17 
-29 DHEGLMLTA
+29 
-38 YAWDV
+38 

-49 CGGFIADDYI
+49 CGSFIADDYI

-71 ESGRN
+71 ESGRD

-122 RFCNLCGLCFYCVE
+122 RFCRLCGLCFPCVE
-136 DYGWCYSCDVCGN
+136 DYGWCYTCDVCGN

-156 EGGCAECTNVC
+156 EEGCAECTNVC
-167 PSCAESCGICGDEFC
+167 PSCAESCGICGDAFC

-193 GNGWCSNCSICGDC
+193 GNGWCSNCNICGDC

-233 CWDEFCPEC
+233 CWDEFCPGC

-262 ADLICYCGQTCTSC
+262 AELICYCGQTCTSC

-438 TECMAICDE
+438 I
-447 CTDFCPRCLTCEGCS
+447 
-462 ESTCPNCDL
+462 
-471 CNDCAENYCG
+471 
-481 NCGMCSE
+481 
-488 CTLICKECGDACLDC
+488 
-503 ASEWCGNCELCGD
+503 
-516 CVDWVCPNIDHCSNC
+516 
-531 LSGDGTH
+531 
-538 CESCGTCQYCVTL
+538 
-551 CTECMA
+551 ECMA
-557 ICDECIDFCTKCL
+557 ICDECIDFCTRCL

-608 ECGEICRDCTDICPN
+608 ECGEICRDCTDMCPN

-686 EDFCPNCGTCAE
+686 GDFCPNCGTCAE

-725 LCRDCAQTCASCGIC
+725 LCRDCAQTCATCGIC

-755 CCADVSS
+755 CCEDVSS
-762 SYGCSHDI
+762 SYGCSHGI

-780 YCTAGGHCTT
+780 YCTVGGHCTT

-1109 ELGSTRITLRAEYLE
+1109 ELGSTGITLRAEYLE
-1124 TLSAGSHTLVIKA
+1124 TLPAGSHTLVIKA

-1172 CTRAQIT
+1172 CTRAQII
-1179 FLLWRAA
+1179 FLLWR
-1186 GSPEPKAMSSFVDV
+1186 
-1200 SADAYYAKAVAWAV
+1200 
-1214 ETGIVAGTSE
+1214 
-1224 TTFGP
+1224 
-1229 DDPCTRAQIIF
+1229 
-1240 LLWCAAGSP
+1240 AAGSP

>member
-1 MKKRIYRILS
+1 M
-11 IVLCLQ
+11 
-17 LVFGLIPIGFDH
+17 
-29 DHEGLMLTA
+29 
-38 YAWDV
+38 

-49 CGGFIADDYI
+49 CGSFIADDYI

-71 ESGRN
+71 ESGRD
-76 CYEENHCSNCLSGVG
+76 CYEENHCGNCLSGVG

-122 RFCNLCGLCFYCVE
+122 RFCRLCGLCFPCVE
-136 DYGWCYSCDVCGN
+136 DYGWCYTCDVCGN

-156 EGGCAECTNVC
+156 EEGCAECTNVC
-167 PSCAESCGICGDEFC
+167 PSCAESCGICGDAFC

-193 GNGWCSNCSICGDC
+193 GNGWCSNCNICGDC

-250 SACQSCGMCENC
+250 SACQSCGMCEHC
-262 ADLICYCGQTCTSC
+262 AELICYCGQTCTSC

-311 SDCNNCG
+311 NDCNNCG

-447 CTDFCPRCLTCEGCS
+447 C
-462 ESTCPNCDL
+462 
-471 CNDCAENYCG
+471 
-481 NCGMCSE
+481 
-488 CTLICKECGDACLDC
+488 
-503 ASEWCGNCELCGD
+503 
-516 CVDWVCPNIDHCSNC
+516 
-531 LSGDGTH
+531 
-538 CESCGTCQYCVTL
+538 
-551 CTECMA
+551 
-557 ICDECIDFCTKCL
+557 IDFCTKCL

-608 ECGEICRDCTDICPN
+608 ECGEICRDCTDMCPN

-725 LCRDCAQTCASCGIC
+725 LCRDCAQTCATCGIC

-762 SYGCSHDI
+762 SYGCSHGI

-1042 DSDHDLVCDDCGKKF
+1042 DSDHDLVCDDCGKKL

-1109 ELGSTRITLRAEYLE
+1109 ELGSTSITLRAEYLE
-1124 TLSAGSHTLVIKA
+1124 TLPAGSHTLVIKA

-1151 ETAEPGGSNVVD
+1151 ETAEPGGSTVVD

-1172 CTRAQIT
+1172 CTRAQIIY
-1179 FLLWRAA
+1179 LLWRAA

-1200 SADAYYAKAVAWAV
+1200 PADAYYAKAVAWAV

-1224 TTFGP
+1224 TTFGS

>member
-38 YAWDV
+38 HAWDV

-49 CGGFIADDYI
+49 CGSFIADDYI

-122 RFCNLCGLCFYCVE
+122 RFCQLCGLCFPCVE
-136 DYGWCYSCDVCGN
+136 GYGWCYNCDVCGN

-193 GNGWCSNCSICGDC
+193 GNGWCSNCNICGDC

-262 ADLICYCGQTCTSC
+262 AELICYCGQTCTSC

-311 SDCNNCG
+311 NDCNNCG

-365 CTSCGMCSECTLICK
+365 CASCGMCSECTLICK

-447 CTDFCPRCLTCEGCS
+447 C
-462 ESTCPNCDL
+462 
-471 CNDCAENYCG
+471 
-481 NCGMCSE
+481 
-488 CTLICKECGDACLDC
+488 
-503 ASEWCGNCELCGD
+503 
-516 CVDWVCPNIDHCSNC
+516 
-531 LSGDGTH
+531 
-538 CESCGTCQYCVTL
+538 
-551 CTECMA
+551 
-557 ICDECIDFCTKCL
+557 IDFCTKCL

-608 ECGEICRDCTDICPN
+608 ECGEICRDCTDMCSN

-673 VMCPDCTRCEDCV
+673 VMCPDCSRCEDCV

-725 LCRDCAQTCASCGIC
+725 LCRDCAQTCANCGIC

-1031 VWKDCGDGSHT
+1031 VWKDCGDGNHT

-1102 DAGCYSA
+1102 GAGCYSA
-1109 ELGSTRITLRAEYLE
+1109 ELGSTSITLRAEYLE
-1124 TLSAGSHTLVIKA
+1124 TLPAGSHTLVIKA

-1151 ETAEPGGSNVVD
+1151 ETAEPDGSNVVD

-1179 FLLWRAA
+1179 FLLWR
-1186 GSPEPKAMSSFVDV
+1186 
-1200 SADAYYAKAVAWAV
+1200 
-1214 ETGIVAGTSE
+1214 
-1224 TTFGP
+1224 
-1229 DDPCTRAQIIF
+1229 
-1240 LLWCAAGSP
+1240 AAGSP

>member
-38 YAWDV
+38 HAWDV

-49 CGGFIADDYI
+49 CGSFIADDYI

-71 ESGRN
+71 ESGRD

-122 RFCNLCGLCFYCVE
+122 RFCHLCGLCFYCVE
-136 DYGWCYSCDVCGN
+136 DYGWCYTCDVCGN

-167 PSCAESCGICGDEFC
+167 PSCGESCGICGDAFC

-193 GNGWCSNCSICGDC
+193 GNGWCSNCNICGDC
-207 KVTCFEGDG
+207 RVTCFEGDG

-250 SACQSCGMCENC
+250 SACQSCGMCEHC

-311 SDCNNCG
+311 SECNNCG
-318 DCVTVCICDEGCSD
+318 DCVTVCICGEGCSD

-351 CPNCGICSDCADGY
+351 CPNCGVCSDCADGY

-447 CTDFCPRCLTCEGCS
+447 C
-462 ESTCPNCDL
+462 
-471 CNDCAENYCG
+471 
-481 NCGMCSE
+481 
-488 CTLICKECGDACLDC
+488 
-503 ASEWCGNCELCGD
+503 
-516 CVDWVCPNIDHCSNC
+516 
-531 LSGDGTH
+531 
-538 CESCGTCQYCVTL
+538 
-551 CTECMA
+551 
-557 ICDECIDFCTKCL
+557 IDFCTKCL

-608 ECGEICRDCTDICPN
+608 ECGEICRDCTDMCPN
-623 CDVCRDCVGG
+623 CDVCRDCTGG

-654 CENCKDICPDCEE
+654 CEDCKDICPDCEE

-755 CCADVSS
+755 CCEDVSS
-762 SYGCSHDI
+762 SYGCSHGI

-1124 TLSAGSHTLVIKA
+1124 TLPAGSHTLVIKA

-1172 CTRAQIT
+1172 CTRAQII

-1200 SADAYYAKAVAWAV
+1200 
-1214 ETGIVAGTSE
+1214 
-1224 TTFGP
+1224 
-1229 DDPCTRAQIIF
+1229 
-1240 LLWCAAGSP
+1240 
-1249 EPKAMSSFVDV
+1249 
-1260 PADAYYAKAVAWA
+1260 PADDYYAKAVAWA

>member
-1 MKKRIYRILS
+1 M
-11 IVLCLQ
+11 
-17 LVFGLIPIGFDH
+17 
-29 DHEGLMLTA
+29 
-38 YAWDV
+38 

-49 CGGFIADDYI
+49 CGSFIADDYI

-71 ESGRN
+71 ESGRD

-122 RFCNLCGLCFYCVE
+122 RFCRLCGLCFPCVE
-136 DYGWCYSCDVCGN
+136 DYGWCYTCDVCGN

-156 EGGCAECTNVC
+156 EEGCAECTNVC
-167 PSCAESCGICGDEFC
+167 PSCAESCGICGDAFC

-193 GNGWCSNCSICGDC
+193 GNGWCSNCNICGDC

-233 CWDEFCPEC
+233 CWDEFCPGC

-262 ADLICYCGQTCTSC
+262 AELICYCGQTCTSC

-365 CTSCGMCSECTLICK
+365 CASCGMCSECTLICK

-438 TECMAICDE
+438 I
-447 CTDFCPRCLTCEGCS
+447 
-462 ESTCPNCDL
+462 
-471 CNDCAENYCG
+471 
-481 NCGMCSE
+481 
-488 CTLICKECGDACLDC
+488 
-503 ASEWCGNCELCGD
+503 
-516 CVDWVCPNIDHCSNC
+516 
-531 LSGDGTH
+531 
-538 CESCGTCQYCVTL
+538 
-551 CTECMA
+551 ECMA
-557 ICDECIDFCTKCL
+557 ICDECIDFCTRCL

-608 ECGEICRDCTDICPN
+608 ECGEICRDCTDMCPN

-667 HCANCA
+667 HCANCT

-686 EDFCPNCGTCAE
+686 GDFCPNCGTCAE

-725 LCRDCAQTCASCGIC
+725 LCRDCAQTCATCGIC

-755 CCADVSS
+755 CCEDVSS
-762 SYGCSHDI
+762 SYGCSHGI

-780 YCTAGGHCTT
+780 YCTVGGHCTT

-1109 ELGSTRITLRAEYLE
+1109 ELGSTGITLRAEYLE
-1124 TLSAGSHTLVIKA
+1124 TLPAGSHTLVIKA

-1163 ADLFALDQP
+1163 ADLFALDQ
-1172 CTRAQIT
+1172 
-1179 FLLWRAA
+1179 
-1186 GSPEPKAMSSFVDV
+1186 
-1200 SADAYYAKAVAWAV
+1200 
-1214 ETGIVAGTSE
+1214 
-1224 TTFGP
+1224 
-1229 DDPCTRAQIIF
+1229 PCTRAQIIF

>member
-1 MKKRIYRILS
+1 M
-11 IVLCLQ
+11 
-17 LVFGLIPIGFDH
+17 
-29 DHEGLMLTA
+29 
-38 YAWDV
+38 
-43 ESTCEF
+43 
-49 CGGFIADDYI
+49 
-59 CDCGEGGDHCSA
+59 
-71 ESGRN
+71 
-76 CYEENHCSNCLSGVG
+76 
-91 EANICGNCGAGCKNC
+91 
-106 AEICEGC
+106 
-113 GISCENCCE
+113 
-122 RFCNLCGLCFYCVE
+122 CFPCVE
-136 DYGWCYSCDVCGN
+136 DYGWCYTCDVCGN

-156 EGGCAECTNVC
+156 EEGCAECTNVC
-167 PSCAESCGICGDEFC
+167 PSCAESCGICGDAFC

-193 GNGWCSNCSICGDC
+193 GNGWCSNCNICGDC

-250 SACQSCGMCENC
+250 SACQSCGMCEHC
-262 ADLICYCGQTCTSC
+262 AELICYCGQTCTSC

-311 SDCNNCG
+311 NDCNNCG

-447 CTDFCPRCLTCEGCS
+447 C
-462 ESTCPNCDL
+462 
-471 CNDCAENYCG
+471 
-481 NCGMCSE
+481 
-488 CTLICKECGDACLDC
+488 
-503 ASEWCGNCELCGD
+503 
-516 CVDWVCPNIDHCSNC
+516 
-531 LSGDGTH
+531 
-538 CESCGTCQYCVTL
+538 
-551 CTECMA
+551 
-557 ICDECIDFCTKCL
+557 IDFCTKCL

-608 ECGEICRDCTDICPN
+608 ECGEICRDCTDMCPN

-654 CENCKDICPDCEE
+654 CEDCKDICPDCEE

-673 VMCPDCTRCEDCV
+673 VVCPDCTRCEDCV
-686 EDFCPNCGTCAE
+686 GDFCPNCGTCAE

-740 EQCEAFCDSCELCVV
+740 EQCEAFCDSCDLCVV

-762 SYGCSHDI
+762 SYGCSHGI

-908 GHWLKCSFCTDE
+908 GHWLKCRFCTDE

-1102 DAGCYSA
+1102 GAGCYSA

-1124 TLSAGSHTLVIKA
+1124 TLPAGSHTLVIKA

-1200 SADAYYAKAVAWAV
+1200 PADAYYAKAVAWAV

>member
-38 YAWDV
+38 HAWDV

-49 CGGFIADDYI
+49 CGSFIADDYI

-122 RFCNLCGLCFYCVE
+122 RFCQLCGLCFPCVE
-136 DYGWCYSCDVCGN
+136 GYGWCYNCDVCGN

-167 PSCAESCGICGDEFC
+167 PSCAESCGICGDAFC

-193 GNGWCSNCSICGDC
+193 GNGWCSNCNICGDC

-262 ADLICYCGQTCTSC
+262 AELICYCGQTCTSC

-311 SDCNNCG
+311 NDCNNCG

-426 SCGTCKYCVTLC
+426 SCGTC
-438 TECMAICDE
+438 
-447 CTDFCPRCLTCEGCS
+447 
-462 ESTCPNCDL
+462 
-471 CNDCAENYCG
+471 
-481 NCGMCSE
+481 
-488 CTLICKECGDACLDC
+488 
-503 ASEWCGNCELCGD
+503 
-516 CVDWVCPNIDHCSNC
+516 
-531 LSGDGTH
+531 
-538 CESCGTCQYCVTL
+538 QYCVTL

-557 ICDECIDFCTKCL
+557 ICDDCTDLCPRCL

-608 ECGEICRDCTDICPN
+608 ECGEICRDCTDMCSN

-725 LCRDCAQTCASCGIC
+725 LCRDCAQTCATCGIC

-944 KQRTCLTCGYADE
+944 KQRTCLICGYADE

-1042 DSDHDLVCDDCGKKF
+1042 DSDHDFVCDDCGKKL

-1102 DAGCYSA
+1102 GAGCYSA

-1124 TLSAGSHTLVIKA
+1124 TLPAGSHTLVIKA

-1172 CTRAQIT
+1172 CTRAQIIY
-1179 FLLWRAA
+1179 LLWRAA
-1186 GSPEPKAMSSFVDV
+1186 GSPEPKAMSS
-1200 SADAYYAKAVAWAV
+1200 
-1214 ETGIVAGTSE
+1214 
-1224 TTFGP
+1224 
-1229 DDPCTRAQIIF
+1229 
-1240 LLWCAAGSP
+1240 L
-1249 EPKAMSSFVDV
+1249 VDV

>member
-1 MKKRIYRILS
+1 
-11 IVLCLQ
+11 
-17 LVFGLIPIGFDH
+17 
-29 DHEGLMLTA
+29 MLTA
-38 YAWDV
+38 HAWDV

-49 CGGFIADDYI
+49 CGSFIADDYI

-71 ESGRN
+71 ESGRD

-91 EANICGNCGAGCKNC
+91 AANICGNCGAGCKNC

-122 RFCNLCGLCFYCVE
+122 RFCQLCGLCFPCVE
-136 DYGWCYSCDVCGN
+136 DYGWCYNCDVCGN

-262 ADLICYCGQTCTSC
+262 AELICYCGQTCTSC

-311 SDCNNCG
+311 NDCNNCG

-447 CTDFCPRCLTCEGCS
+447 C
-462 ESTCPNCDL
+462 
-471 CNDCAENYCG
+471 
-481 NCGMCSE
+481 
-488 CTLICKECGDACLDC
+488 
-503 ASEWCGNCELCGD
+503 
-516 CVDWVCPNIDHCSNC
+516 
-531 LSGDGTH
+531 
-538 CESCGTCQYCVTL
+538 
-551 CTECMA
+551 
-557 ICDECIDFCTKCL
+557 IDFCTRCL

-608 ECGEICRDCTDICPN
+608 ECGEICRDCTDMCPN

-725 LCRDCAQTCASCGIC
+725 LCRDCAQTCATCGIC

-762 SYGCSHDI
+762 SYGCSHGI

-994 VLPPKEEGNLF
+994 VLPPKEEGNFF

-1042 DSDHDLVCDDCGKKF
+1042 DSDHDFVCDDCGKKL

-1102 DAGCYSA
+1102 DAGFYSA
-1109 ELGSTRITLRAEYLE
+1109 ELGSTGITLRAEYLE
-1124 TLSAGSHTLVIKA
+1124 TLPAGSHTLVIKA

-1172 CTRAQIT
+1172 CTRAQII
-1179 FLLWRAA
+1179 FLLWR
-1186 GSPEPKAMSSFVDV
+1186 
-1200 SADAYYAKAVAWAV
+1200 
-1214 ETGIVAGTSE
+1214 
-1224 TTFGP
+1224 
-1229 DDPCTRAQIIF
+1229 
-1240 LLWCAAGSP
+1240 AAGSP

>member
-1 MKKRIYRILS
+1 
-11 IVLCLQ
+11 
-17 LVFGLIPIGFDH
+17 
-29 DHEGLMLTA
+29 MLTA
-38 YAWDV
+38 HAWDV

-49 CGGFIADDYI
+49 CGSFIADDYI

-71 ESGRN
+71 ESGRD
-76 CYEENHCSNCLSGVG
+76 CYEENHCGNCLSGVG

-122 RFCNLCGLCFYCVE
+122 RFCRLCGLCFPCVE

-394 GNCEL
+394 GNC
-399 CGDCVDWICP
+399 
-409 NIDHCSNCLSGD
+409 
-421 GTHCE
+421 
-426 SCGTCKYCVTLC
+426 
-438 TECMAICDE
+438 
-447 CTDFCPRCLTCEGCS
+447 
-462 ESTCPNCDL
+462 
-471 CNDCAENYCG
+471 
-481 NCGMCSE
+481 
-488 CTLICKECGDACLDC
+488 
-503 ASEWCGNCELCGD
+503 
-516 CVDWVCPNIDHCSNC
+516 
-531 LSGDGTH
+531 
-538 CESCGTCQYCVTL
+538 
-551 CTECMA
+551 
-557 ICDECIDFCTKCL
+557 
-570 TCADC
+570 
-575 SEYLCPDCGR
+575 
-585 CDECVDQFCH
+585 
-595 DCGTCSDCTVICK
+595 
-608 ECGEICRDCTDICPN
+608 
-623 CDVCRDCVGG
+623 
-633 ELCPEC
+633 
-639 GECEN
+639 
-644 CGKHCQGCGT
+644 
-654 CENCKDICPDCEE
+654 
-667 HCANCA
+667 
-673 VMCPDCTRCEDCV
+673 
-686 EDFCPNCGTCAE
+686 
-698 CARDDNGMCDDC
+698 
-710 HYCGNCATLCTDCAA
+710 ATLCTDCAA
-725 LCRDCAQTCASCGIC
+725 LCRDCAQTCATCGIC

-755 CCADVSS
+755 CCEDVSS
-762 SYGCSHDI
+762 SYGCSHGI

-780 YCTAGGHCTT
+780 YCTVGGHCTT

-1042 DSDHDLVCDDCGKKF
+1042 DSDHDLVCDDCGKKL

-1109 ELGSTRITLRAEYLE
+1109 ELGSTSITLRAEYLE
-1124 TLSAGSHTLVIKA
+1124 TLPAGSHTLVIKA

-1200 SADAYYAKAVAWAV
+1200 
-1214 ETGIVAGTSE
+1214 
-1224 TTFGP
+1224 
-1229 DDPCTRAQIIF
+1229 
-1240 LLWCAAGSP
+1240 
-1249 EPKAMSSFVDV
+1249 

>member
-1 MKKRIYRILS
+1 M
-11 IVLCLQ
+11 
-17 LVFGLIPIGFDH
+17 
-29 DHEGLMLTA
+29 
-38 YAWDV
+38 
-43 ESTCEF
+43 
-49 CGGFIADDYI
+49 
-59 CDCGEGGDHCSA
+59 
-71 ESGRN
+71 
-76 CYEENHCSNCLSGVG
+76 
-91 EANICGNCGAGCKNC
+91 
-106 AEICEGC
+106 
-113 GISCENCCE
+113 
-122 RFCNLCGLCFYCVE
+122 CFPCVE
-136 DYGWCYSCDVCGN
+136 DYGWCYTCDVCGN

-156 EGGCAECTNVC
+156 EEGCAECTNVC
-167 PSCAESCGICGDEFC
+167 PSCAESCGICGDAFC

-193 GNGWCSNCSICGDC
+193 GNGWCSNCNICGDC

-233 CWDEFCPEC
+233 CWDEFCPGC

-262 ADLICYCGQTCTSC
+262 AELICYCGQTCTSC

-394 GNCEL
+394 GNCE
-399 CGDCVDWICP
+399 V
-409 NIDHCSNCLSGD
+409 
-421 GTHCE
+421 
-426 SCGTCKYCVTLC
+426 
-438 TECMAICDE
+438 
-447 CTDFCPRCLTCEGCS
+447 
-462 ESTCPNCDL
+462 
-471 CNDCAENYCG
+471 
-481 NCGMCSE
+481 
-488 CTLICKECGDACLDC
+488 
-503 ASEWCGNCELCGD
+503 CGD

-551 CTECMA
+551 CIECMA
-557 ICDECIDFCTKCL
+557 ICDECIDFCTRCL

-608 ECGEICRDCTDICPN
+608 ECGEICRDCTGMCPN

-673 VMCPDCTRCEDCV
+673 VVCPDCTRCEDCV

-755 CCADVSS
+755 CCEDVSS
-762 SYGCSHDI
+762 SYGCSHGI

-780 YCTAGGHCTT
+780 YCTVGGHCTT

-1042 DSDHDLVCDDCGKKF
+1042 DSDHDFVCDDCGKKL

-1109 ELGSTRITLRAEYLE
+1109 ELGSTSITLRAEYLE
-1124 TLSAGSHTLVIKA
+1124 TLPAGSHTLVIKA

-1151 ETAEPGGSNVVD
+1151 EIAEPGGSNVVD

-1172 CTRAQIT
+1172 CTRAQII
-1179 FLLWRAA
+1179 FLLWR
-1186 GSPEPKAMSSFVDV
+1186 
-1200 SADAYYAKAVAWAV
+1200 
-1214 ETGIVAGTSE
+1214 
-1224 TTFGP
+1224 
-1229 DDPCTRAQIIF
+1229 
-1240 LLWCAAGSP
+1240 AAGSP

>member
-1 MKKRIYRILS
+1 M
-11 IVLCLQ
+11 
-17 LVFGLIPIGFDH
+17 
-29 DHEGLMLTA
+29 
-38 YAWDV
+38 

-49 CGGFIADDYI
+49 CGSFIADDYI

-71 ESGRN
+71 ESGRD

-91 EANICGNCGAGCKNC
+91 AANICGNCGAGCKNC

-122 RFCNLCGLCFYCVE
+122 RFCQLCGLCFPCVE
-136 DYGWCYSCDVCGN
+136 GYGWCYNCDVCGN

-167 PSCAESCGICGDEFC
+167 PSCAESCGICGDAFC

-193 GNGWCSNCSICGDC
+193 GNGWCSNCNICGDC

-250 SACQSCGMCENC
+250 SACQSCGRCEHC
-262 ADLICYCGQTCTSC
+262 AELICYCGQTCTSC

-311 SDCNNCG
+311 NDCNNCG

-365 CTSCGMCSECTLICK
+365 CTS
-380 ECGDACLDCASEWC
+380 
-394 GNCEL
+394 
-399 CGDCVDWICP
+399 
-409 NIDHCSNCLSGD
+409 
-421 GTHCE
+421 
-426 SCGTCKYCVTLC
+426 
-438 TECMAICDE
+438 
-447 CTDFCPRCLTCEGCS
+447 
-462 ESTCPNCDL
+462 
-471 CNDCAENYCG
+471 
-481 NCGMCSE
+481 CGMCSE

-608 ECGEICRDCTDICPN
+608 ECGEICRDCTDMCPN

-725 LCRDCAQTCASCGIC
+725 LCRDCAQTCATCGIC

-762 SYGCSHDI
+762 SYGCSHGI

-888 YRANETP
+888 YRANETS

-1042 DSDHDLVCDDCGKKF
+1042 DSDHDFVCDDCGKKL

-1109 ELGSTRITLRAEYLE
+1109 ELGSTGITLRAEYLE
-1124 TLSAGSHTLVIKA
+1124 TLPAGSHTLVIKA

-1172 CTRAQIT
+1172 CTRAQII
-1179 FLLWRAA
+1179 FLLWR
-1186 GSPEPKAMSSFVDV
+1186 
-1200 SADAYYAKAVAWAV
+1200 
-1214 ETGIVAGTSE
+1214 
-1224 TTFGP
+1224 
-1229 DDPCTRAQIIF
+1229 
-1240 LLWCAAGSP
+1240 AAGSP

>member
-1 MKKRIYRILS
+1 MRIRTPAQFHYTKGNARTAH
-11 IVLCLQ
+11 LQ
-17 LVFGLIPIGFDH
+17 QASQRNAPEPD
-29 DHEGLMLTA
+29 A
-38 YAWDV
+38 
-43 ESTCEF
+43 
-49 CGGFIADDYI
+49 
-59 CDCGEGGDHCSA
+59 DCGEGGDHCSA
-71 ESGRN
+71 ESGRD

-91 EANICGNCGAGCKNC
+91 AANICGNCGAGCKNC

-122 RFCNLCGLCFYCVE
+122 RFCQLCGLCFPCVE
-136 DYGWCYSCDVCGN
+136 DYGWCYNCDVCGN

-167 PSCAESCGICGDEFC
+167 PACGESCGICGDEFC

-250 SACQSCGMCENC
+250 SACQSCGMCEHC

-365 CTSCGMCSECTLICK
+365 C
-380 ECGDACLDCASEWC
+380 A
-394 GNCEL
+394 
-399 CGDCVDWICP
+399 
-409 NIDHCSNCLSGD
+409 
-421 GTHCE
+421 
-426 SCGTCKYCVTLC
+426 
-438 TECMAICDE
+438 
-447 CTDFCPRCLTCEGCS
+447 
-462 ESTCPNCDL
+462 
-471 CNDCAENYCG
+471 
-481 NCGMCSE
+481 
-488 CTLICKECGDACLDC
+488 
-503 ASEWCGNCELCGD
+503 
-516 CVDWVCPNIDHCSNC
+516 
-531 LSGDGTH
+531 
-538 CESCGTCQYCVTL
+538 
-551 CTECMA
+551 
-557 ICDECIDFCTKCL
+557 
-570 TCADC
+570 
-575 SEYLCPDCGR
+575 
-585 CDECVDQFCH
+585 
-595 DCGTCSDCTVICK
+595 
-608 ECGEICRDCTDICPN
+608 
-623 CDVCRDCVGG
+623 
-633 ELCPEC
+633 
-639 GECEN
+639 
-644 CGKHCQGCGT
+644 
-654 CENCKDICPDCEE
+654 
-667 HCANCA
+667 
-673 VMCPDCTRCEDCV
+673 
-686 EDFCPNCGTCAE
+686 
-698 CARDDNGMCDDC
+698 
-710 HYCGNCATLCTDCAA
+710 
-725 LCRDCAQTCASCGIC
+725 
-740 EQCEAFCDSCELCVV
+740 SCELCVV

-762 SYGCSHDI
+762 SYGCSHGI

-1042 DSDHDLVCDDCGKKF
+1042 DSDHDLVCDDCGKKL

-1102 DAGCYSA
+1102 GAGCYSA

-1151 ETAEPGGSNVVD
+1151 ETAEPGGSNIVD

-1172 CTRAQIT
+1172 CTRAQII

-1186 GSPEPKAMSSFVDV
+1186 SSPEPKAMGSF
-1200 SADAYYAKAVAWAV
+1200 
-1214 ETGIVAGTSE
+1214 G
-1224 TTFGP
+1224 
-1229 DDPCTRAQIIF
+1229 
-1240 LLWCAAGSP
+1240 
-1249 EPKAMSSFVDV
+1249 DV

-1291 ICICAQALDAF
+1291 IGICAQALDVF

>member
-1 MKKRIYRILS
+1 M
-11 IVLCLQ
+11 
-17 LVFGLIPIGFDH
+17 
-29 DHEGLMLTA
+29 
-38 YAWDV
+38 

-49 CGGFIADDYI
+49 CGSFIADDYI

-71 ESGRN
+71 ESGRD

-122 RFCNLCGLCFYCVE
+122 RFCRLCGLCFPCVE
-136 DYGWCYSCDVCGN
+136 DYGWCYTCDVCGN

-156 EGGCAECTNVC
+156 EEGCAECTNVC
-167 PSCAESCGICGDEFC
+167 PSCAESCGICGDAFC

-193 GNGWCSNCSICGDC
+193 GNGWCSNCNICGDC

-250 SACQSCGMCENC
+250 SACQSCGMCEHC
-262 ADLICYCGQTCTSC
+262 AELICYCGQTCTSC

-311 SDCNNCG
+311 NDCNNCG

-365 CTSCGMCSECTLICK
+365 CASCGMCSECTLICK

-394 GNCEL
+394 GNCEV
-399 CGDCVDWICP
+399 CGDCVDWVCP

-438 TECMAICDE
+438 TECMAICD
-447 CTDFCPRCLTCEGCS
+447 D
-462 ESTCPNCDL
+462 
-471 CNDCAENYCG
+471 
-481 NCGMCSE
+481 
-488 CTLICKECGDACLDC
+488 
-503 ASEWCGNCELCGD
+503 
-516 CVDWVCPNIDHCSNC
+516 
-531 LSGDGTH
+531 
-538 CESCGTCQYCVTL
+538 
-551 CTECMA
+551 
-557 ICDECIDFCTKCL
+557 CIDFCTKCL

-608 ECGEICRDCTDICPN
+608 ECGEICRDCTDMCPN

-673 VMCPDCTRCEDCV
+673 VMCPDCSRCEDCV

-725 LCRDCAQTCASCGIC
+725 LCQDCAQTCANCGIC

-762 SYGCSHDI
+762 SYGCSHGI

-1042 DSDHDLVCDDCGKKF
+1042 DSDHDFVCDDCGKKL

-1102 DAGCYSA
+1102 GAGCYSA
-1109 ELGSTRITLRAEYLE
+1109 ELGSTGITLRAEYLE
-1124 TLSAGSHTLVIKA
+1124 TLPAGSHTLVIKA

-1172 CTRAQIT
+1172 CTRAQII

-1200 SADAYYAKAVAWAV
+1200 PADAYYAKAVAWAV